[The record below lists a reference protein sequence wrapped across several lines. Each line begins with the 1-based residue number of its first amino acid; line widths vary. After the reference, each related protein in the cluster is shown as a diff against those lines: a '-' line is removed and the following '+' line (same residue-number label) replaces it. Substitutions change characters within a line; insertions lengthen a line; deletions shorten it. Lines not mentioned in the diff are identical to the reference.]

1 MRRPIARLQ
10 QRPFL
15 KCFETTEGERI
26 RISDLKIPE
35 PIALVKVQL
44 NRLRGGFAAKCAD
57 KEQFMRK
64 ERPGTKLEARQELM
78 PKHGRRIMRGY
89 CHDCSQGSLSLARD
103 GFEYWNEEGDG
114 RGFWFCRYCGSNHVT
129 VTADDGVV
137 VEQGD
142 IYDAD
147 GLPNF

>member
-1 MRRPIARLQ
+1 MANAAH
-10 QRPFL
+10 
-15 KCFETTEGERI
+15 KCTPLFFGAVRTLMT
-26 RISDLKIPE
+26 
-35 PIALVKVQL
+35 VT
-44 NRLRGGFAAKCAD
+44 LRHRADSFGPMSGWDDAVRSCQNMQIKD

-64 ERPGTKLEARQELM
+64 ERPDISGNLEAPQELIA
-78 PKHGRRIMRGY
+78 KHGTRIMRGY

-129 VTADDGVV
+129 VTTDDGVV

-142 IYDAD
+142 I
-147 GLPNF
+147 